1 MIDIEADVY
10 DIVYQRAVQKYPHL
24 FMTGEY
30 VKSPPSFPCASLV
43 ESDNAAYLKTQSSD
57 SVENH
62 AEVMFELSVYS
73 NKTKGRKAECREIM
87 VFLDGIMGNLG
98 FTRTM
103 MNPVPNL
110 NDATIYRMVARYK
123 AVVSNDKKIYR
134 R

>member
-1 MIDIEADVY
+1 MIDIEVDVY
-10 DIVYQRAVQKYPHL
+10 DIVYQKAVKQFPNL

-30 VKSPPSFPCASLV
+30 VRSPSSFPCVSLV
-43 ESDNAAYLKTQSSD
+43 EMDNTAYRKTQTSD

-62 AEVMFELSVYS
+62 AEVMFELNTYS
-73 NKTKGRKAECREIM
+73 NKTNGRKAECRAIM
-87 VFLDGIMGNLG
+87 VFLDNVMGSLG
-98 FTRTM
+98 FTRM
-103 MNPVPNL
+103 MMKPIPNL

>member
-1 MIDIEADVY
+1 MIDIEVDVY
-10 DIVYQRAVQKYPHL
+10 DIVYRKAVKRFPNL

-30 VKSPPSFPCASLV
+30 VRSPSSFPCSSLV
-43 ESDNAAYLKTQSSD
+43 EMDNTAYQRTQSSD

-62 AEVMFELSVYS
+62 AEVMYELNTYS

-87 VFLDGIMGNLG
+87 VFLDSVMGSLG
-98 FTRTM
+98 FTRIM
-103 MNPVPNL
+103 MNPIPNL
-110 NDATIYRMVARYK
+110 NDATIYRMTARYK

>member
-1 MIDIEADVY
+1 MIDIEVDVY
-10 DIVYQRAVQKYPHL
+10 DIVYQKAVKQFPTL

-30 VKSPPSFPCASLV
+30 VRSPSSFPCVSLV
-43 ESDNAAYLKTQSSD
+43 EMDNTAYRKTQTSD

-62 AEVMFELSVYS
+62 AEVMFELNTYS
-73 NKTKGRKAECREIM
+73 NKTNGRKAECRAIM
-87 VFLDGIMGNLG
+87 VFLDNVMGSLG
-98 FTRTM
+98 FTRM
-103 MNPVPNL
+103 MMKPIPNL

>member
-1 MIDIEADVY
+1 MIDIEVDVY
-10 DIVYQRAVQKYPHL
+10 DIVYQKAVKQFPNL

-30 VKSPPSFPCASLV
+30 VRSPSSFPCVSLV
-43 ESDNAAYLKTQSSD
+43 EMDNAAYRKTQTSD

-62 AEVMFELSVYS
+62 AEVMFELNTYS
-73 NKTKGRKAECREIM
+73 NKTNGRKAECRAIM
-87 VFLDGIMGNLG
+87 VFLDSVMGSLG
-98 FTRTM
+98 FTRM
-103 MNPVPNL
+103 MMKPIPNL

>member
-1 MIDIEADVY
+1 MIDIEVDVY
-10 DIVYQRAVQKYPHL
+10 DIVYQKAVKQFPTL

-30 VKSPPSFPCASLV
+30 VRSPSSFPCVSLV
-43 ESDNAAYLKTQSSD
+43 EMDNTAYRKTQTSD

-62 AEVMFELSVYS
+62 AEVVFELNTYS
-73 NKTKGRKAECREIM
+73 NKTNGRKAECRAIM
-87 VFLDGIMGNLG
+87 VFLDSVMGSLG
-98 FTRTM
+98 FTRM
-103 MNPVPNL
+103 MMKPIPNL

>member
-1 MIDIEADVY
+1 MIDIEVDVY
-10 DIVYQRAVQKYPHL
+10 DIVYQKAVKQFPNL

-30 VKSPPSFPCASLV
+30 VRSPSSFPCVSLV
-43 ESDNAAYLKTQSSD
+43 EMDNTAYRKTQTSD

-62 AEVMFELSVYS
+62 AEVMFELNTYS
-73 NKTKGRKAECREIM
+73 NKTNGRKAECRAIM
-87 VFLDGIMGNLG
+87 VFLDSVMGSLG
-98 FTRTM
+98 FTRM
-103 MNPVPNL
+103 MMKPIPNL

>member
-10 DIVYQRAVQKYPHL
+10 DIVYQKAVQKYPHL

-43 ESDNAAYLKTQSSD
+43 ESDNAAYQRTQSSD

-62 AEVMFELSVYS
+62 AEVMFELNVFS

-87 VFLDGIMGNLG
+87 VFLDGIMGSLG

-103 MNPVPNL
+103 MNLVPNL

-123 AVVSNDKKIYR
+123 AVVSTNKTIYR